1 MTAPRKIIDMDVV
14 GPESSSPFTTSIEIS
29 AQRKSRQILMHI
41 ETLYRIVLK
50 LEDLEN
56 PTAIATFLIVKVID
70 PFTPL
75 DIRLTKNDLRKQE
88 RKEKERLAALEQQML
103 DNVITNKE
111 VISSLNL
118 DSTGNS
124 VRSSM
129 SLTEKEDEGRDEL
142 LPKLIA
148 GLTSEKVAHMMTVR
162 KGKVTQSYRR
172 EA

>member
-1 MTAPRKIIDMDVV
+1 
-14 GPESSSPFTTSIEIS
+14 
-29 AQRKSRQILMHI
+29 
-41 ETLYRIVLK
+41 
-50 LEDLEN
+50 
-56 PTAIATFLIVKVID
+56 
-70 PFTPL
+70 
-75 DIRLTKNDLRKQE
+75 
-88 RKEKERLAALEQQML
+88 ML

-162 KGKVTQSYRR
+162 KGKVCLGCF
-172 EA
+172 

>member
-1 MTAPRKIIDMDVV
+1 M
-14 GPESSSPFTTSIEIS
+14 
-29 AQRKSRQILMHI
+29 
-41 ETLYRIVLK
+41 
-50 LEDLEN
+50 
-56 PTAIATFLIVKVID
+56 FL
-70 PFTPL
+70 
-75 DIRLTKNDLRKQE
+75 QE

-103 DNVITNKE
+103 DNVINKE

-142 LPKLIA
+142 LPKLIG

-162 KGKVTQSYRR
+162 KGKVN
-172 EA
+172 

>member
-1 MTAPRKIIDMDVV
+1 MNVTI
-14 GPESSSPFTTSIEIS
+14 GN
-29 AQRKSRQILMHI
+29 L
-41 ETLYRIVLK
+41 
-50 LEDLEN
+50 
-56 PTAIATFLIVKVID
+56 
-70 PFTPL
+70 
-75 DIRLTKNDLRKQE
+75 QE
-88 RKEKERLAALEQQML
+88 RKEKERLAALEQQMM
-103 DNVITNKE
+103 DNVITNKD

-162 KGKVTQSYRR
+162 KGKVT
-172 EA
+172 